1 MMLSFALIGAGAL
14 VLHEPAEPHGTI
26 GPILIYSGVL
36 LLIMVF
42 LLGIADFS
50 RYLFWLFRPIG
61 LKMREF
67 KLRPR
72 ATNLWP
78 PRPDTWQPRTQEPPR
93 PQSRSENRPLAAQT
107 VKILVVGYSGAG
119 KTLMLASL
127 YHCFAHG
134 TPAGIRFTTDD
145 ESNRTLVD
153 YATSIRDPR
162 RPLPAGTQETK
173 RWTFA
178 VRVESGA
185 EESDAF
191 TIEYLD
197 YAGGFIERMLNS
209 PDPSLV
215 EELDLELKRELES
228 TNVLMGVLDGAKL
241 VKLMTGD
248 YDVDIVGEID
258 RLLNIMVRTG
268 HRNIHL
274 VITKWDLMR
283 WGGDGGAYY
292 TISEVRQKLDQV
304 SKAFHDFRL
313 SPKMGGNMRIIPV
326 SALGVNRFVH
336 YDPTAESSAT
346 RQPEVPWLPWNVH
359 VPFFSA
365 VPDILASDVPW
376 LATGRA
382 ESLSKIGL
390 TVFDIAG
397 LIEVRVPLGVVEL
410 KVPVGEILQR
420 VMAFARSMNQ
430 RGMAPA
436 SLTVKSALS
445 HVLSESY
452 AVLHEF
458 EAGTPDSRVQPPG
471 PYG

>member
-1 MMLSFALIGAGAL
+1 
-14 VLHEPAEPHGTI
+14 
-26 GPILIYSGVL
+26 
-36 LLIMVF
+36 
-42 LLGIADFS
+42 
-50 RYLFWLFRPIG
+50 
-61 LKMREF
+61 
-67 KLRPR
+67 
-72 ATNLWP
+72 
-78 PRPDTWQPRTQEPPR
+78 
-93 PQSRSENRPLAAQT
+93 
-107 VKILVVGYSGAG
+107 
-119 KTLMLASL
+119 
-127 YHCFAHG
+127 
-134 TPAGIRFTTDD
+134 
-145 ESNRTLVD
+145 
-153 YATSIRDPR
+153 
-162 RPLPAGTQETK
+162 
-173 RWTFA
+173 
-178 VRVESGA
+178 
-185 EESDAF
+185 
-191 TIEYLD
+191 
-197 YAGGFIERMLNS
+197 
-209 PDPSLV
+209 
-215 EELDLELKRELES
+215 
-228 TNVLMGVLDGAKL
+228 MGVLDGAKL